1 MLRGA
6 GSNACAIG
14 FAISLQRAG
23 RYDGFLCRPKH
34 VPMNHH
40 RPRQRTMVITTREAA
55 LLVGAL
61 AVLSVA
67 VALFLIGLRQFG
79 LQRALPRTLATATP
93 LSSAHTGEAA
103 SLLPSG
109 ITATA
114 VLAPTLAPTPVVIQH
129 VVQPGE
135 SLTSIAILY
144 EVDLEALLDANGLT
158 PDSIIQPGQVLTIP
172 LVPGNEGAYHEVRA
186 NETLSS
192 IAGLYGVA
200 AEIIQRA
207 NNLPDADSIYV
218 GQRLF
223 IPGVPARTALPA
235 PSQPVPTATPTSAL
249 YADLLQNGPQIS
261 GWPRSILQG
270 DLNKNYPLVYEA
282 RRFRM
287 HYQPDT
293 YPANHVEE
301 TVALIENGLA
311 QAESALGVRLAGTF
325 DVYVAGTLFDIPNTA
340 LRGLSLSAERQVFV
354 LHDGSGNAIDAAYFF
369 AHEITHLV
377 AWNTWGQPSSTM
389 LSEGL
394 ATYVGRPI
402 LEAGGFLPYDQICL
416 AVFQAGLMP
425 SMAAINTDFQAF
437 KGHIRDPFN
446 YFSSACFVGWLIEQY
461 GLEPMSRVYHTS
473 DYVNLYGMS
482 LSTLDSDWRVSLGA
496 QRIAPTLDAQAFAER
511 EQSVSQAYAYVF
523 GNYNGSEV
531 MHLAYAMV
539 DRARVALWQGR
550 LADVDRWL
558 TEFTTLT
565 GFTP

>member
-1 MLRGA
+1 
-6 GSNACAIG
+6 
-14 FAISLQRAG
+14 
-23 RYDGFLCRPKH
+23 
-34 VPMNHH
+34 
-40 RPRQRTMVITTREAA
+40 MVITTREAA